1 MARGESYEEFVAK
14 FEPKKTTDDCYTP
27 PSIYEIVKKWTCEK
41 YGIDPGKVVRPFYP
55 GGDFENFD
63 YSGGKVVID
72 NPPFSIL
79 TKICEFYLNVGVQFF
94 LFCPG
99 NTALSGKVIFDRTNH
114 IITDCKITYENGAV
128 VSTCFITNCGD
139 ETIAAETAPDLTRLI
154 NDEDQRLQK
163 INKKVLPKYEYP
175 EYVLTAAMLRKYAAR
190 GIDFK
195 IPRSEC
201 VRISE
206 LDAQVEHGKAIFGS
220 GLLVSERLA
229 AERLAADQLAA
240 DQLAAG
246 EVMVWKLSDR
256 EKEIVK
262 LLSK

>member
-94 LFCPG
+94 LFCQA
-99 NTALSGKVIFDRTNH
+99 NTAFAGKTTFARTNH

-139 ETIAAETAPDLTRLI
+139 GTIAAETAPDLTRMI
-154 NDEDQRLQK
+154 NEENQRLQK

-175 EYVLTAAMLRKYAAR
+175 ENVVTASMLRKYALR

-206 LDAQVEHGKAIFGS
+206 LDAQVERGKGIFGS

-229 AERLAADQLAA
+229 AERLAAR
-240 DQLAAG
+240 